1 MKYNK
6 IISLERVI
14 FRLLECL
21 KTQLLII
28 IIISTLN
35 LYSAKIKVLY
45 VYKLFFTNNN
55 NDDDSTIN

>member
-45 VYKLFFTNNN
+45 VYKLFFTNNKQ
-55 NDDDSTIN
+55 